1 MIFSLKGSDKDS
13 DIYIK
18 KKCVFQRV
26 ANSEDINY
34 LFTLDSRFTSYPP
47 SMVAAAAVASAIQ
60 GILPRHYCEG
70 PQELDTDPNVHPASR
85 GASSA
90 SSSSSSS
97 SNIISNSSSSID
109 MSGSTMD
116 ISEYAMSSESSVHGS
131 TSRGTITKRFMQN
144 LYHRLHSITQIDT
157 DCLRECHR
165 QIEIWTQRIRGDGVL
180 RNPPIGYSDRR
191 SRRGFLRRAHL
202 QFSPLPQWGKVPKGL
217 NIPGIPPPT
226 I

>member
-1 MIFSLKGSDKDS
+1 
-13 DIYIK
+13 
-18 KKCVFQRV
+18 
-26 ANSEDINY
+26 
-34 LFTLDSRFTSYPP
+34 
-47 SMVAAAAVASAIQ
+47 MVAAAAVASAIQ

-97 SNIISNSSSSID
+97 SSNIISNSSSSID

-116 ISEYAMSSESSVHGS
+116 MSEYAMSSESSVHGS

-165 QIEIWTQRIRGDGVL
+165 QIEIWTQTNSGVTGSSD
-180 RNPPIGYSDRR
+180 NPQS
-191 SRRGFLRRAHL
+191 
-202 QFSPLPQWGKVPKGL
+202 VT
-217 NIPGIPPPT
+217 PT
-226 I
+226 DVQDVVF